1 MPCRS
6 MFACSRPGSDVMA
19 QFAPPVLFG
28 LFVWWFS
35 TGAVLYLVRIENAT
49 LVNAAATMVLA
60 ASAIGLMV
68 GKQLS
73 TVAGAYLAFAC
84 AILVWS
90 WAEITFLS
98 GLLTGPK
105 ARPCPPSCTGFRR
118 AGHAINAILY
128 HELALLALAIL
139 VVTLTWGG
147 SNQTATATFL
157 ILWTM
162 RLSAKLNL
170 FLGVPI
176 LNEEFLPRPLDHLKT
191 FFVRRATN
199 ILFPIAVTSATVAAS
214 WLVMQAVSAGGAFE
228 AAQHMLLAT
237 LLGLAIIEHWF
248 MVVPLPVSALWQWG
262 MRSGQPPQ
270 IDPAEAAACPDPIRN
285 AEREGICD
293 RSGLA
298 AAPLPALRPHRPDG
312 GYRGS
317 ADPLTPDGHKPSQP
331 LLAN

>member
-1 MPCRS
+1 MS
-6 MFACSRPGSDVMA
+6 
-19 QFAPPVLFG
+19 QIAPPILFG

-35 TGAVLYLVRIENAT
+35 TGAVLYIVRLENAT
-49 LVNAAATMVLA
+49 LVNAAATIVLA
-60 ASAIGLMV
+60 AAAMGLMV

-105 ARPCPPSCTGFRR
+105 ARPCPPGCTGFRR

-128 HELALLALAIL
+128 HELALLALAAL
-139 VVTLTWGG
+139 VVTLTWDG
-147 SNQTATATFL
+147 SNQTATATFV

-176 LNEEFLPRPLDHLKT
+176 LNDEFLPRPLEHLKT

-199 ILFPIAVTSATVAAS
+199 VLFPVTVTSATVAAS
-214 WLVMQAVSAGGAFE
+214 WLVMQASSVGGAFA
-228 AAQHMLLAT
+228 AAQYMLLAT

-248 MVVPLPVSALWQWG
+248 MVVPLPIGALWQWS
-262 MRSGQPPQ
+262 MRSDRAPQ
-270 IDPAEAAACPDPIRN
+270 IGSVEASACPDAVRI
-285 AEREGICD
+285 AERDGACD
-293 RSGLA
+293 RSGLPA
-298 AAPLPALRPHRPDG
+298 PALRPDRADG
-312 GYRGS
+312 AYRAA
-317 ADPLTPDGHKPSQP
+317 ADPLTPDHHKRSQP